1 MKKLRVPLPVRRS
14 TEMLDLAKKVLDKHV
29 ADGDNSVLNK
39 LDWQSIKTSIE
50 KAQQLNQ
57 EAETLRMQSAQR
69 KIDRDSLLDDI
80 TTTVR
85 SSRDILA
92 GIHIKNM
99 KNLGD
104 WGFDVVEATAA
115 KTKVATTTKLASAV
129 STTETK

>member
-39 LDWQSIKTSIE
+39 LDWPSIKASIE

-57 EAETLRMQSAQR
+57 EAETLRIQSAQR
-69 KIDRDSLLDDI
+69 KIDRDSLLDEI

-92 GIHIKNM
+92 GLHIRNM

-104 WGFDVVEATAA
+104 WGFDVIEATAV
-115 KTKVATTTKLASAV
+115 KTKVASTTKLASAV